1 MKKTRWIC
9 FLAVLAL
16 TVSVCASALALS
28 PDTMTLG
35 SRGEEVRKLQQALID
50 LGYLKGKADGIYGNL
65 TYLAVV
71 SFQHV
76 KKMTEDGL
84 AGKKTQALLLESAGS
99 KETAEESG

>member
-84 AGKKTQALLLESAGS
+84 AGKKTQAAIYEALEKKKSS
-99 KETAEESG
+99 SSSS

>member
-35 SRGEEVRKLQQALID
+35 R
-50 LGYLKGKADGIYGNL
+50 AD
-65 TYLAVV
+65 
-71 SFQHV
+71 SFTQRAITAW
-76 KKMTEDGL
+76 MTPGL
-84 AGKKTQALLLESAGS
+84 SGR
-99 KETAEESG
+99 TAMVIT